1 MKEARHKRS
10 HTLYDSICMKYSEQA
25 NPQTQKGGWWLPGA
39 KERGERRV
47 TATGFLFG
55 VMKSVLEIDSG
66 DWHTTL

>member
-1 MKEARHKRS
+1 
-10 HTLYDSICMKYSEQA
+10 MKYSEQA